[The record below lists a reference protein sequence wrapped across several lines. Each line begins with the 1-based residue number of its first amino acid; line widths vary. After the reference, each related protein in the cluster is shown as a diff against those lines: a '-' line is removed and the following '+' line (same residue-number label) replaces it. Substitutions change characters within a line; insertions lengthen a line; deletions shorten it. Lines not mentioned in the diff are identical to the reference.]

1 MLMLSVE
8 QMRVAEQLANARG
21 ISDRRMMESAG
32 RGVARF
38 IIQKYQQPAGAAV
51 ILAGTGNN
59 GGDGFVTAMALADA
73 GSSVIVILCGGK
85 PKSPTASYFYE
96 KMLKTRGV
104 KLVDAQTDIN
114 SAVHAVRDAALIID
128 AIYGTGFNGNPD
140 AVTTLLIDTA
150 NLTPAVRIAIDI
162 PTGVYANNGHLAAIY
177 FMAQDT
183 LALAALKHAH
193 TMQHI
198 AHVLGIVEVIDIGI
212 PEAIIYA
219 SVNGRA
225 DIRDRSVA
233 RWIEPRRFDTHKGD
247 YGRTLIIAGSEGMMG
262 AAMMPT
268 LAAVRSGSGLTTLAA
283 PRSLVRLA
291 APQMMEAMTI
301 GLPETEEGTIS
312 AAAIEKLAL
321 ILDDYDVVAAGCG
334 MRTSEDTKQIVEFL
348 IRNTKGILILDADA
362 LNSIA
367 EDPVILRMAK
377 GKVIVTPHIGELA
390 RMTKRSKADILT
402 DTEHAAM
409 AFTKEYGCTT
419 VLKSHQTVT
428 TSPDGFTWINRSGNA
443 GLAKGGSGDV
453 LTGMIAAFAAQGMEY
468 VSAAICA
475 VWTHGFAADCLAER
489 MALSGIMARDV
500 INEIPAALKRLDF

>member
-1 MLMLSVE
+1 MLLLTVE
-8 QMRVAEQLANARG
+8 QMKVAEQLANARG
-21 ISDRRMMESAG
+21 ISDLRMMENAG
-32 RGVARF
+32 RAVARF
-38 IIQKYQQPAGAAV
+38 IIQKYQQPAGASV

-59 GGDGFVTAMALADA
+59 GGDGFVTAMALAEA
-73 GSSVIVILCGGK
+73 GSSVIVVLCRGV
-85 PKSPTASYFYE
+85 PKSPTAGYFYQ
-96 KMLKTRGV
+96 KMLKTRGI
-104 KLVDAQTDIN
+104 KIVDAQTDIN
-114 SAVHAVRDAALIID
+114 SAVHAVRDAALIVD
-128 AIYGTGFNGNPD
+128 AIYGTGFAGNPD
-140 AVTTLLIDTA
+140 AATTLLIDTA
-150 NLTPAVRIAIDI
+150 NMTPAVRVSVDI
-162 PTGVYANNGHLAAIY
+162 PTGVYANDGRLAAVY

-198 AHVLGIVEVIDIGI
+198 AHVLGVVEVIDIGI

-219 SVNGRA
+219 SINGRA

-233 RWIEPRRFDTHKGD
+233 RWIAPRRFDTHKGD

-262 AAMMPT
+262 AAMMST
-268 LAAVRSGSGLTTLAA
+268 LAAVRAGSGLTTLAA
-283 PRSLVRLA
+283 PRSLAKLA

-312 AAAIEKLAL
+312 AEAIQKLAL
-321 ILDDYDVVAAGCG
+321 VLDDYDVVAVGCG
-334 MRTSEDTKQIVEFL
+334 LRVTEDTKQLVEFL
-348 IRNTKGILILDADA
+348 IRNTNSTLILDADA
-362 LNSIA
+362 LNAIA
-367 EDPVILRMAK
+367 NDPVILRMAK
-377 GKVIVTPHIGELA
+377 GKVVVTPHIGELA
-390 RMTKRSKADILT
+390 RLTGKSKEEILA

-419 VLKSHQTVT
+419 VLKSHRTIT
-428 TSPDGFTWINRSGNA
+428 TSPDGFAWINRSGNA